1 MAGRILIDG
10 VSHMN
15 IKRGLWRLAIVL
27 STAWTGGWFIH
38 FFTDRSPNEAELWIG
53 LVGGVVIW
61 ICYWVSVGF
70 FKDKSDESDS

>member
-27 STAWTGGWFIH
+27 STAWTGGWFIL
-38 FFTDRSPNEAELWIG
+38 FFADRSPNEAELWIG
-53 LVGGVVIW
+53 LGGGVVIW

>member
-1 MAGRILIDG
+1 
-10 VSHMN
+10 MN

-27 STAWTGGWFIH
+27 STAWTGGWGIL

-53 LVGGVVIW
+53 LGGGLVIW

-70 FKDKSDESDS
+70 FKD

>member
-1 MAGRILIDG
+1 
-10 VSHMN
+10 
-15 IKRGLWRLAIVL
+15 
-27 STAWTGGWFIH
+27 WTGGWFIL

-53 LVGGVVIW
+53 LSGGVVIW

>member
-1 MAGRILIDG
+1 MAERILIDG

-27 STAWTGGWFIH
+27 STAWTGEWFIL

-53 LVGGVVIW
+53 LGGGVVIW